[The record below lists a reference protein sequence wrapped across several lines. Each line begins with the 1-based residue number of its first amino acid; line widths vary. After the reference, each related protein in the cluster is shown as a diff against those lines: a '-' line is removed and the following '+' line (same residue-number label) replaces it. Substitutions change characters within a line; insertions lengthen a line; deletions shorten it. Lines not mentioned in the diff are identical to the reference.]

1 MKKKSS
7 NDTLIALMNSKKD
20 FLIAQNEQWYRIPVS
35 NAPPI
40 IKKNQIK
47 YLAFFHSRA
56 FSKWKHSILFYAEV
70 KEVRKV
76 HRSELF
82 PDELKNKKSDK
93 WYYKVEFKPLV
104 ELKNPIVSEIGRRW
118 LFVSTTLFRLL
129 NAETIND
136 VFNGSP
142 LEEKMWIALL
152 NHKIEAEREYA
163 VTANK
168 HDMTYFYLDFAIF
181 CKDRNINVE
190 CNGFHYHGSKEAI
203 RYDKNRNNVLE
214 SMGWSVLRFTTEE
227 INAHLDKT
235 IMIVKETINKYGGI
249 KLEDGSTMPMR
260 LDDNTPQLSL
270 F

>member
-1 MKKKSS
+1 MKGAS
-7 NDTLIALMNSKKD
+7 NNALIALMNNKKD
-20 FLIAQNEQWYRIPVS
+20 FLIAQNEHWYRIPVE
-35 NAPPI
+35 NAPKI
-40 IKKNQIK
+40 IKDNQAE
-47 YLAFFHSRA
+47 YLAFFHTQA
-56 FSKWKHSILFYAEV
+56 FSQWKYGVVFYAKIKNIQQV
-70 KEVRKV
+70 SRTL
-76 HRSELF
+76 LF
-82 PDELKNKKSDK
+82 PEEIKNKKSEK
-93 WYYKVEFKPLV
+93 LYYKIEIEPL
-104 ELKNPIVSEIGRRW
+104 EKLKNPIFSKIARRW
-118 LFVSTTLFRLL
+118 LFVSTTLFRIL

-142 LEEKMWIALL
+142 LEEKMWTALL

-227 INAHLDKT
+227 INSHLDKT
-235 IMIVKETINKYGGI
+235 IMIVKETINKHGGI
-249 KLEDGSTMPMR
+249 RLGDGSTLPMR
-260 LDDNTPQLSL
+260 LDNNNPQLSL